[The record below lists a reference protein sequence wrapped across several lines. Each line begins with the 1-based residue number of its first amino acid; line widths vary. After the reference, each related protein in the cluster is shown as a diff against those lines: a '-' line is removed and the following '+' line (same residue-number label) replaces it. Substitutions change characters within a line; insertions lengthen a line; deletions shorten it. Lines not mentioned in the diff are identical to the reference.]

1 MVAVVVVVVVVVVGV
16 GVVVEVVVVPVEVF
30 LGAWLHPQ
38 LVVLDLEI
46 DVFIVR
52 DNNCCIRIIHLS
64 GPEA

>member
-1 MVAVVVVVVVVVVGV
+1 MVAVVVVVVVDVVVVGV
-16 GVVVEVVVVPVEVF
+16 GVVVPVEVF